1 MRPSLMK
8 INLRLLLLLA
18 VVALGVAC
26 EKKPQAV
33 DSGTDD
39 AKLRP
44 ELAVARQGASPTPTL
59 DEARISPSP
68 SP

>member
-1 MRPSLMK
+1 MK
-8 INLRLLLLLA
+8 INRRLPLILA
-18 VVALGVAC
+18 LVATGVAC
-26 EKKPQAV
+26 EKKPQKV

-44 ELAVARQGASPTPTL
+44 EVAVARQGASPTPTL
-59 DEARISPSP
+59 DEARTSPSP